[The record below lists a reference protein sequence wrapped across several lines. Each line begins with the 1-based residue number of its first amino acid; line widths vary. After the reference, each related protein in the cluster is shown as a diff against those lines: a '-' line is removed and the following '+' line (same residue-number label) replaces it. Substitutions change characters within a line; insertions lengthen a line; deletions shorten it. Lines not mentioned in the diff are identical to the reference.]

1 MVCVTGQWSTGRT
14 AAVKCTYEGST
25 HFTQLNHYGLCYHIN
40 TKIHFGLIIVI
51 SYQVFHMKKIVLID
65 LWLCKIEYE
74 QGLTRRGKGRNL
86 LWEGDGCRCDSWDI
100 CCLCMDPT
108 FRHVQWPRTVNGW
121 IFPTPTWRYNNSI
134 GGIRIKVRMFLLVLY
149 WFYSLI
155 NNILFTSLNNNF
167 I

>member
-121 IFPTPTWRYNNSI
+121 IFPIKLLPGGTITPLEASESKYECSS
-134 GGIRIKVRMFLLVLY
+134 
-149 WFYSLI
+149 WFC
-155 NNILFTSLNNNF
+155 TGF
-167 I
+167 IP